1 MRGLSF
7 LEVAEMLGQH
17 PGEAWHRTRIG
28 RLYYGVY
35 LEYRQF
41 CIERMGFIPRKFASE
56 HRVVNDLIRARDQ
69 NLGNLLRELR
79 EARNQADYD
88 LETPPDEIARLLA
101 TSVMLASTLMI
112 RLDTLLNE
120 RS

>member
-1 MRGLSF
+1 MRGIQF
-7 LEVAEMLGQH
+7 LEVANELGQH
-17 PGEAWHRTRIG
+17 RGEAWHRTRIG

-41 CIERMGFIPRKFASE
+41 CIESMGLVPRKFASE
-56 HRVVNDLIRARDQ
+56 HRVVNDMIRTRDQ
-69 NLGNLLRELR
+69 NSGNLLRELR

-88 LETPPDEIARLLA
+88 LETPSKEITRLLSTSVVIADALMARLK
-101 TSVMLASTLMI
+101 TL
-112 RLDTLLNE
+112 RDE